1 MSDPMEDFRGHQQ
14 RPEPPREEV
23 VRARQKGRAVVMA
36 LLLGG
41 FVVLVFAITIVKMKH
56 GG

>member
-1 MSDPMEDFRGHQQ
+1 MSDPMEDFRGNMQ

-23 VRARQKGRAVVMA
+23 VRKRQKSRAVVMA

-41 FVVLVFAITIVKMKH
+41 FVVLVFAITIAKMKH

>member
-1 MSDPMEDFRGHQQ
+1 MTDPMEDFRGHQ
-14 RPEPPREEV
+14 RRAEPPREDV